1 MRSTL
6 ENLRSKFE
14 KRPDS
19 EHGQAMVRLAIVGIW
34 LIYLL
39 GAASTQGFGGPML
52 PRAMLILFVETCVGA
67 GILAHMALNPGVSH
81 VRRWIGMVSD
91 YAAMGAMMT
100 LGAQLAPLYVIY
112 LWVTIGNG
120 LRYGPRYLFAA
131 VCLAVASFLAVILA
145 TPYWRENA
153 PLAWGLLGGLILI
166 PGYLTSLLRALTR
179 ATEDARRANEA
190 KSLFVANMSH
200 EFRTPLNGIVGMTE
214 LLTTTRLSAEQRE
227 FAEVM
232 QASARS
238 LLSLIEDVLDISK
251 IESGKLKQKPTDFKL
266 SEMLRSVQ
274 LMLQSTAVEK
284 GLRFEIGVDETLPD
298 DYFGDVDHLRQVL
311 VNLVS
316 NAVKFTEH
324 GHVAVNVG
332 LRAPRRENRI
342 PLRFS
347 IRDTGVGIPEEA
359 QGRIFNAFEQ
369 ADRGH
374 SRQFGGTGLGTTIAK
389 SLVELMGGTIGF
401 DSKPGVGSHFWV
413 DLDLAT
419 ATKAIRPVQTPVA
432 GAGKNVIAFADPFVR
447 HRARVRSLQLLVADD
462 QQANLTVLRRM
473 LEKAGHQVRS
483 VLGGEE
489 VLNAIENER
498 FDAVIIDLHMPGISG
513 IDAIKQ
519 ARVMQTGSERTPFL
533 VLSADA
539 TADTMR
545 AAERAGARAFLTKPI
560 SVSRLLDTLAEIA
573 LGSATTMVKAVE
585 DESGGVTNSA
595 GAGADEIISNQVI
608 EELREM
614 QLGDAFLASFI
625 DECIRDSVRCIAD
638 LEKAALEGN
647 WEAFRDQCHALK
659 GVAGNMGA
667 VRLASRAS
675 EYMRTGQWD
684 IARDWRSATEEL
696 SIQLERAKTA
706 LKLSLAQRKSEAE
719 PELR

>member
-39 GAASTQGFGGPML
+39 GAASTQGFSGPML
-52 PRAMLILFVETCVGA
+52 PRAMLILFIETCVGA
-67 GILAHMALNPGVSH
+67 GILVHMALNPGVSH
-81 VRRWIGMVSD
+81 VRRWVGMISD

-131 VCLAVASFLAVILA
+131 VCLAVVSFLTVILV
-145 TPYWRENA
+145 TPYWQQNA

-266 SEMLRSVQ
+266 SELLRSVQ

-284 GLRFEIGVDETLPD
+284 GLRFEIGLDEGLPD

-316 NAVKFTEH
+316 NAVKFTEQ
-324 GHVAVNVG
+324 GRVTVNVA

-359 QGRIFNAFEQ
+359 QSRIFNAFEQ

-401 DSKPGVGSHFWV
+401 DSKPGDGSHFWV
-413 DLDLAT
+413 DLDLAV
-419 ATKAIRPVQTPVA
+419 ASRAVPPVLTEVA
-432 GAGKNVIAFADPFVR
+432 GSGKNVIAFADPFVR

-462 QQANLTVLRRM
+462 QKANLTVLRRM
-473 LEKAGHQVRS
+473 LEKAGHQVRA
-483 VLGGEE
+483 VLSGED

-560 SVSRLLDTLAEIA
+560 SVTRLLDTLAEIA
-573 LGSATTMVKAVE
+573 LGSATAMVKAVDADPEASASGAGQGE
-585 DESGGVTNSA
+585 DEV
-595 GAGADEIISNQVI
+595 ISNQVI

-614 QLGDAFLASFI
+614 QLGDAFLVSFV
-625 DECIRDSVRCIAD
+625 DECVRDSVRCIAD
-638 LEKAALEGN
+638 LEKAAGEGK
-647 WEAFRDQCHALK
+647 WDVFRDQCHALK

-667 VRLASRAS
+667 VKLASAAS
-675 EYMRTGQWD
+675 HYMRMGQWD
-684 IARDWRSATEEL
+684 LARDWRSSIDEL

-706 LKLSLAQRKSEAE
+706 LKLSLHRRKSEAE
-719 PELR
+719 PEFH